1 MGAPHD
7 VPTMAELVESVREW
21 LERDV
26 MTAGGAL
33 GFNARVAANVLAIVE
48 REIAGGAEHEA
59 VHQQRLE
66 SLGVANDRE
75 LAEQIR
81 AGAFDDRL
89 DEVKAAVRAS
99 VRDKLTVA
107 NPKYLDQ

>member
-7 VPTMAELVESVREW
+7 VPAMSELVESVREW
-21 LERDV
+21 LELDV
-26 MTAGGAL
+26 MPTGGAL
-33 GFNARVAANVLAIVE
+33 GFNARVAVNVLAMVE
-48 REIAGGAEHEA
+48 REIALSAEHELR
-59 VHQQRLE
+59 HQQRLE
-66 SLGVANDRE
+66 ALGVTSDRE

-81 AGAFDDRL
+81 AGLFDDRL

-107 NPKYLDQ
+107 NPKYLG